1 MGATVGK
8 SQYKVVR
15 FIETK
20 KYISRYSLVKICETE
35 FIEEA
40 MLFRDRL
47 HTDNFLK
54 QFHGKLEPVQLLDV
68 SVEVTLKMHY

>member
-1 MGATVGK
+1 MGAIAGK

-20 KYISRYSLVKICETE
+20 KFISRYSLVKICETE

-54 QFHGKLEPVQLLDV
+54 QFSGKLEPVQLLDV
-68 SVEVTLKMHY
+68 EVEVKLKIYY